1 MRKNMPLSILDS
13 VVSTSDFL
21 LPASVAEA
29 VAPNC
34 TLVDNAIT
42 DSAIGSLKL
51 ASAIALDTSSEMS
64 IR

>member
-21 LPASVAEA
+21 LPASIAEA
-29 VAPNC
+29 VAPSC
-34 TLVDNAIT
+34 TLVDHAIT
-42 DSAIGSLKL
+42 NSAIGSLKL
-51 ASAIALDTSSEMS
+51 ASASERS